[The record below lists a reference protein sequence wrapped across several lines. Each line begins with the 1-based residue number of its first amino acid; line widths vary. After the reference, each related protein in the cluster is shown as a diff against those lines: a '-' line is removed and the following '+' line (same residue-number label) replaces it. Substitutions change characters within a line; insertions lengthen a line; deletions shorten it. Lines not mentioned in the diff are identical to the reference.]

1 MNEYFVECI
10 ELSKKAYDLGE
21 IPVGAVV
28 VKNDIIIGRGYNDRQ
43 ANHNVTGHAE
53 IIAILEAEQFLNDW
67 RLDGCDL
74 YVSLEPCEMCYAIIN
89 EARIKNVYFLLNN
102 TYNQNKNN
110 AKRTNVCNNDN
121 FSKIYKEM
129 LINFFNKLR

>member
-1 MNEYFVECI
+1 MNEYFEECI

-28 VKNDIIIGRGYNDRQ
+28 VKNNIIIGRGYNDRQ
-43 ANHNVTGHAE
+43 SNHNVTGHAE
-53 IIAILEAEQFLNDW
+53 IIALLEAEQFLNDW

-102 TYNQNKNN
+102 TYNQNKYKV
-110 AKRTNVCNNDN
+110 KRTKVCINND
-121 FSKIYKEM
+121 FSEIYKKM

>member
-1 MNEYFVECI
+1 MNEYFEECI

-28 VKNDIIIGRGYNDRQ
+28 VKNNIIIGRGYNDRQ
-43 ANHNVTGHAE
+43 SNHNVTGHAE
-53 IIAILEAEQFLNDW
+53 IIALLEAEQFLNDW

-102 TYNQNKNN
+102 TYNQNK
-110 AKRTNVCNNDN
+110 
-121 FSKIYKEM
+121 Y
-129 LINFFNKLR
+129 